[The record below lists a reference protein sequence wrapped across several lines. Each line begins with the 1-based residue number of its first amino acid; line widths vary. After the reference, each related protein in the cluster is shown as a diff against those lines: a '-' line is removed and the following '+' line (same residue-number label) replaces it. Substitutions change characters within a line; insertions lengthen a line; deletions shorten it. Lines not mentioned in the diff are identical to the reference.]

1 MIRSTAHRRR
11 VWSDR
16 TTGRLAWAAVVWTVL
31 AGLGLLLAPGTP
43 SSTSVSSSGPVAS
56 SGAVSSV
63 PPSGESGE
71 TRPLT
76 TTTSTQTLLD
86 HEGVGVI
93 PVLLVP
99 VALALALAGSM
110 GGGPAARRRR
120 IAAGWVLVG
129 ACAVGIASLGA
140 FFLPAAVALLA
151 AGLKTRHP
159 GAPHETAQ
167 GRRPRP
173 AA

>member
-1 MIRSTAHRRR
+1 
-11 VWSDR
+11 
-16 TTGRLAWAAVVWTVL
+16 
-31 AGLGLLLAPGTP
+31 
-43 SSTSVSSSGPVAS
+43 
-56 SGAVSSV
+56 
-63 PPSGESGE
+63 
-71 TRPLT
+71 
-76 TTTSTQTLLD
+76 
-86 HEGVGVI
+86 
-93 PVLLVP
+93 
-99 VALALALAGSM
+99 M

-151 AGLKTRHP
+151 AGLKTRRP

>member
-31 AGLGLLLAPGTP
+31 AGLGLLLAPGTS

-93 PVLLVP
+93 PVLLDLSPSPSPDRWVVVRRP
-99 VALALALAGSM
+99 AG
-110 GGGPAARRRR
+110 AASPQ
-120 IAAGWVLVG
+120 AGCWSG
-129 ACAVGIASLGA
+129 ACAIGIASLGA